1 VRLEVDEWAS
11 QKREL
16 SQAAR
21 LLDGG
26 GVLVIPTDSGYALA
40 ADLHNNKAIDR
51 VYDLKQSP
59 RSHPL
64 AILFAEVDEIGRYAG
79 HVSTLA
85 YRTMKRVLP
94 GPYTFILPAGDQV
107 PKRMHKKRKEIG
119 VRVPNADVPR
129 ELARMLGRPLATT
142 SLRLYDDGEERFIID
157 PMDIDHRIGSKVD
170 AIIDSG
176 LGIEDPTTVVDLRSM
191 PFDVLREGQGSL
203 EELG

>member
-1 VRLEVDEWAS
+1 MRLEVDEWAS